1 MSDLYLAIEV
11 GGRRAAIAASAVQSL
26 IVLDGLTPVPRAPS
40 HIVGL
45 TAVRS
50 RVLTV
55 IDPAQL
61 LGMEHSSPPAKDGE
75 RHAVIMEFGGHG
87 YAMMV
92 DTILDVTQ
100 CLGEPSVIPED
111 LGAGWRR
118 AARETIETAIGPL
131 LVIDAEE
138 LLATETAPKAA

>member
-1 MSDLYLAIEV
+1 MSELYLAIEV
-11 GGRRAAIAASAVQSL
+11 GGKRAAIPASAVQSL
-26 IVLDGLTPVPRAPS
+26 IVLEGLTPVPRAPA

-61 LGMEHSSPPAKDGE
+61 LGMEPDNASVDKGE
-75 RHAVIMEFGGHG
+75 RHAVIMECAGHG

-92 DTILDVTQ
+92 DTILDVTRS
-100 CLGEPSVIPED
+100 LGEPGAVPDD
-111 LGAGWRR
+111 LGSGWAR
-118 AARETIETAIGPL
+118 AASGTIETAIGPL
-131 LVIDAEE
+131 LVIDTDE
-138 LLATETAPKAA
+138 LLATEITTKAA